1 MAKPLLSI
9 MICSTRP
16 GRAGEPIANW
26 FAERARKHGAFEV
39 VVDDLKERNLPP
51 LDEPK
56 HPRLKDY
63 QHEHTKKFSEFVA
76 RCDAF
81 AIVTPE
87 YNHGSPPALLNAL
100 NFLYQEWN
108 YKPAGFVS
116 YGGVSGGTR
125 SMSMTR
131 GVLNSLKVVPM
142 AESVSLPFFNQHLKD
157 GVFAPPDVQDK
168 AVNGMLDETL
178 RWSNALKSLRSA

>member
-1 MAKPLLSI
+1 MAKPRLSV

-16 GRAGEPIANW
+16 GRAGEPIAHW
-26 FAERARKHGAFEV
+26 FAERARKHDAFEV
-39 VVDDLKERNLPP
+39 VIDDLKERNLPP

-63 QHEHTKKFSEFVA
+63 THDHTKRFSEFVA

-87 YNHGSPPALLNAL
+87 YNNGSPPALVNAL

-108 YKPAGFVS
+108 YKPACFVS
-116 YGGVSGGTR
+116 YGGVSAGTR
-125 SMSMTR
+125 SVAMTR
-131 GVLNSLKVVPM
+131 GILNTLKVVPVVE
-142 AESVSLPFFNQHLKD
+142 AVSIPFFTQHLKD
-157 GVFAPPDVQDK
+157 GVFAPGDTQDK
-168 AVNGMLDETL
+168 AIAAMLDETL
-178 RWSNALKSLRSA
+178 RWSNALKSLRG

>member
-1 MAKPLLSI
+1 MAKPLLSV

-26 FAERARKHGAFEV
+26 FVERARNHGAFEIV
-39 VVDDLKERNLPP
+39 IDDLKERNLPP

-63 QHEHTKKFSEFVA
+63 THDHTKRFSEFVE

-87 YNHGSPPALLNAL
+87 YNYSSPPALINAL
-100 NFLYQEWN
+100 NFLYKEWN
-108 YKPAGFVS
+108 YKPACFVS

-125 SMSMTR
+125 SAAMTR
-131 GVLNSLKVVPM
+131 GILNTLKVVPVVE
-142 AESVSLPFFNQHLKD
+142 AVSLPFFTQHLKD
-157 GVFAPPDVQDK
+157 GVFSPPSEQDK
-168 AVNGMLDETL
+168 AVTAMLDETL
-178 RWSNALKSLRSA
+178 RLSNALKTLRS

>member
-1 MAKPLLSI
+1 MTKPRLSI

-26 FAERARKHGAFEV
+26 FADRARKHGAFEV
-39 VVDDLKERNLPP
+39 VIDDLKERNLPP

-56 HPRLKDY
+56 HPRLQDY
-63 QHEHTKKFSEFVA
+63 THEHTRAFSAFVKA
-76 RCDAF
+76 CDAF

-87 YNHGSPPALLNAL
+87 YNNGSPPALINAL
-100 NFLYQEWN
+100 NFLYNEWN
-108 YKPAGFVS
+108 YKPACFVS

-125 SMSMTR
+125 SQSMTR
-131 GVLNSLKVVPM
+131 WILNTLKVVPVV
-142 AESVSLPFFNQHLKD
+142 ESVSLPFFTQHLKD

-168 AVNGMLDETL
+168 AITTMLDETL
-178 RWSNALKSLRSA
+178 RWSTALKTLRTG